1 MSNADEMLNELGYKK
16 IIDNKTKIIY
26 DKKGEY
32 FDKRIVFKLAD
43 KTVQAGLDTYEI
55 EDINMQEL
63 QAINKKVKELQW
75 IQ

>member
-1 MSNADEMLNELGYKK
+1 MSNADEMLSKLGYKK

-26 DKKGEY
+26 DKKDEY

-43 KTVQAGLDTYEI
+43 KTVQVGLDTYEI

-63 QAINKKVKELQW
+63 QAINEKVKELKW